1 MDFKNIQNIFI
12 AVFVI
17 LNFFLFSIYQENRAK
32 YGSVSNQ
39 IKSNIEYRLEKDDI
53 EVDTLS
59 TKHQKGYYLS
69 AEKKELVTEF
79 KNLDVKNIVESS
91 NGEIKA
97 TPTNVIYLD
106 KKVDDAAIKQ
116 LLKKSTSIY
125 NASEYSY
132 LSSFS
137 YYDKKE
143 GEIVLSQS
151 YKSLPFLDENSRTVL
166 DLTVTDNL
174 YKFTLISQN
183 YLINIKPLREAEDLI
198 SEREA
203 IIALY
208 NNLRIPEKSKILSL
222 QLGYTRII
230 ELNRENVYVPTWF
243 VKVQSEVKS
252 NKTTQIEKV
261 NALNSNIITE
271 TTVTKINE
279 SE

>member
-12 AVFVI
+12 SVFVI
-17 LNFFLFSIYQENRAK
+17 LNFFLFSIFQENRAK
-32 YGSVSNQ
+32 YDSVSNQ

-53 EVDTLS
+53 EVGTLS

-69 AEKKELVTEF
+69 AEKKELATEY
-79 KNLDVKNIVESS
+79 KKLDVKNIVESS
-91 NGEIKA
+91 SGEIKA
-97 TPTNVIYLD
+97 TPTNVVYLE
-106 KKVDDAAIKQ
+106 KKVDDGAIKQ

-125 NASEYSY
+125 NASEYNY

-137 YYDKKE
+137 YYGKKE

-166 DLTVTDNL
+166 DLTMVDDL

-203 IIALY
+203 VIALY
-208 NNLRIPEKSKILSL
+208 NNSRIPEKSKILSL

-252 NKTTQIEKV
+252 NKTIQTEKV